1 MQPLAA
7 VRILTTLFL
16 LDGLVEAAELDLQ
29 GTGSTIFM
37 NGATVTAACASG
49 LPAPS
54 LAEVWPPEMTHAD
67 VQGGATVWARLG
79 GPVPSCRSVR
89 HMSTPCASSANAYP
103 PAPRLFWCRW
113 SGAGGSAA
121 TGPLA
126 ANLTEDT
133 EAEGGGRYAAVDCP
147 LPSYTTMITLAPY
160 SGDGAS
166 FSLELSLLHYP
177 QLHDGE
183 LPSHVMQDAAHVL
196 EFTGLPNAST
206 ILFHG
211 FPTPATPPSPL
222 APPSPPVPP
231 SAPPARPPF
240 LVATTAQVRLLLKC
254 EGSYDDSSMST
265 HGVSKSG
272 YVNTPNDDK
281 LFGSRSCHF
290 HGSDGYLCVSK
301 WQLGQGRGP
310 VPMPAPTPTPLV
322 CTCMLTPMAIPMP
335 VPMPRYAGD
344 NMDWDME
351 HHDFTVELFLKPHNF
366 KDWSQLFGQHTGGG
380 NGNSRLVYY
389 MNQHGALAF
398 YSYDGDGN
406 GNDYHVSTIDANGDP
421 KQVLTLEAWNH
432 VAFVRS
438 GNNFRWYVNGSLVFE
453 DPANFPTSLTD
464 NGNSLYIGYGRTSGG
479 SAVYLDAKVDN
490 LRVSKGAQSALYPTE
505 FPNFVDNRELWIDS
519 Q

>member
-1 MQPLAA
+1 MRQPLATM
-7 VRILTTLFL
+7 RIWATLCL
-16 LDGLVEAAELDLQ
+16 LGGLVEAVSFLELR
-29 GTGSTIFM
+29 GEGSTISM

-113 SGAGGSAA
+113 AGAGGSAA

-133 EAEGGGRYAAVDCP
+133 DAEGGGRYAAVDCP

-211 FPTPATPPSPL
+211 FPAPATPPSPL
-222 APPSPPVPP
+222 APPSLPAAPYP
-231 SAPPARPPF
+231 PPANPPF
-240 LVATTAQVRLLLKC
+240 LVATAEQVKLLLKC
-254 EGSYDDSSMST
+254 EGTYDDSS
-265 HGVSKSG
+265 VSPHSIHKQGTVTFDSS
-272 YVNTPNDDK
+272 DK
-281 LFGSRSCHF
+281 LFGSSSCYF
-290 HGSDGYLCVSK
+290 HGDGYDSYLCVHGTIRTTAA
-301 WQLGQGRGP
+301 LCP
-310 VPMPAPTPTPLV
+310 CP
-322 CTCMLTPMAIPMP
+322 C
-335 VPMPRYAGD
+335 PRPRRCVNAD
-344 NMDWDME
+344 A
-351 HHDFTVELFLKPHNF
+351 
-366 KDWSQLFGQHTGGG
+366 
-380 NGNSRLVYY
+380 
-389 MNQHGALAF
+389 HG
-398 YSYDGDGN
+398 
-406 GNDYHVSTIDANGDP
+406 DANANPDP
-421 KQVLTLEAWNH
+421 QVH
-432 VAFVRS
+432 VQPCGLGF
-438 GNNFRWYVNGSLVFE
+438 
-453 DPANFPTSLTD
+453 
-464 NGNSLYIGYGRTSGG
+464 
-479 SAVYLDAKVDN
+479 
-490 LRVSKGAQSALYPTE
+490 
-505 FPNFVDNRELWIDS
+505 
-519 Q
+519 